1 MALGREG
8 MSKNGNLK
16 RKEKWVMLSLHMFVE
31 KTCFTNFLERA
42 LNFSYHI
49 FGILN
54 SVSNLCTSETIFCY
68 FLVIFK
74 SVVQIGNPLR
84 VSRFC
89 WETLLILFM
98 IMNIVELM
106 TSKAVMK
113 KLKLSLK
120 LISQNQSVKTTT
132 DQSKLASYIDSSS
145 EEEDL
150 HVEVNFDEPIDL
162 AIN

>member
-1 MALGREG
+1 
-8 MSKNGNLK
+8 
-16 RKEKWVMLSLHMFVE
+16 MLSLHMFVE

-84 VSRFC
+84 V
-89 WETLLILFM
+89 
-98 IMNIVELM
+98 
-106 TSKAVMK
+106 
-113 KLKLSLK
+113 
-120 LISQNQSVKTTT
+120 
-132 DQSKLASYIDSSS
+132 
-145 EEEDL
+145 
-150 HVEVNFDEPIDL
+150 
-162 AIN
+162 